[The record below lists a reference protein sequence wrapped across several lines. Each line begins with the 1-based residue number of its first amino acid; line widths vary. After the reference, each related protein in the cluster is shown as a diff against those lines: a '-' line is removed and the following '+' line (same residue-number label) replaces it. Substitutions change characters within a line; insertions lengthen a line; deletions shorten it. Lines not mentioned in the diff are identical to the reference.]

1 MSDPIGVPR
10 RAVAPVD
17 SDPSANLMLSM
28 VPDRTTPRM
37 SDADRAA
44 HAAAQHL
51 SPRGVAV
58 LNRLVTALGVS

>member
-1 MSDPIGVPR
+1 MDRTG
-10 RAVAPVD
+10 A
-17 SDPSANLMLSM
+17 PSAPTNRLSQEDEALRR
-28 VPDRTTPRM
+28 VRPSAPTM